1 MSASVSEARSSSG
14 PNAGGDDAYD
24 TLGTA
29 SANEIFAHLTV
40 KQVQALRQKY
50 AQGVA
55 DAKREIHALVGSK
68 YRDLID
74 IAEDIDDM
82 YAQTGAIDLLLA
94 ELALGQS
101 LFVKF
106 GPADTL
112 ADRAPGTPV
121 TGTHGA
127 RGAPGTRV
135 TGARGA
141 RGAPGTPITGA
152 RGAPGTGHIWFE
164 ADARRRAAAA
174 ARRAAAPTIL
184 RNLLSTLIRYDTR
197 ISGDTALP
205 PPECIELARYYRSV
219 ETLFAAVLRADRDA
233 TATFTALKQNFS
245 SYLENQLCTER
256 DLTVESVWRDARW
269 PDDDDD
275 DDDATILVAYAV
287 LNAELD
293 SVGKVAEGVLQLRL
307 SYFAAVL
314 AEARAHAAGGDHLAA
329 GAAAGG
335 GAARIDRV
343 NFTAIFRYAERTFR
357 EARLH
362 FGIERAGAAGPTATF
377 AGALAAHTRPWRG
390 SDLLGFHHWLEP
402 DSVEFTPPRLEPDA
416 ALARAAAH
424 LDRFPEAAYAFA
436 AALVRQGLMAQI
448 LPAYLQ
454 FATHAGDDTALAR
467 ALTAGGFVARLAEDA
482 AARATQLYR
491 ELFAELEAATQ
502 PADAGVAPPLFSAPL
517 LALLDS
523 SPDLY
528 VARLVEV
535 SAEALPRLA
544 AWFGR
549 FDAYNAALE
558 ARPPAAVAAV
568 RAATARTFW
577 RHLDRC
583 VALLTAAARSAPSQ
597 WHRHL
602 SVASQL
608 HRHLA
613 HCNLAMPPATATAL
627 DALCTELVA
636 RTVAH
641 MPQLVPLERALA
653 SGRDATQ
660 PQSRPSLE
668 LAATIYHLADT
679 FGAQG
684 AIFADAYLR
693 PIFVERKNAWMRELA
708 AAAAAHLDGAAS
720 KTAVLADAAYLLRF
734 AGGDSALTEAWAHQG
749 GIDPSTAA
757 EVLRGVEEVYTSN
770 LVLCQPL
777 LLT

>member
-1 MSASVSEARSSSG
+1 MSVSISEVRRPSSSG
-14 PNAGGDDAYD
+14 ATAGVEDAYD

-82 YAQTGAIDLLLA
+82 YAQTGVIDSQLS

-101 LFVKF
+101 SFVKF
-106 GPADTL
+106 GPIDVL
-112 ADRAPGTPV
+112 GIGKAPGTAETPV
-121 TGTHGA
+121 TTT
-127 RGAPGTRV
+127 PG
-135 TGARGA
+135 
-141 RGAPGTPITGA
+141 I
-152 RGAPGTGHIWFE
+152 GHIRFE

-184 RNLLSTLIRYDTR
+184 RNLLSTLISYDTR
-197 ISGDTALP
+197 ISSDAALP
-205 PPECIELARYYRSV
+205 PPECIELARYYHSV
-219 ETLFAAVLRADRDA
+219 EVLFAAVLRADRDA
-233 TATFTALKQNFS
+233 SSTFTALKQNFS
-245 SYLENQLCTER
+245 SYLENQLCTEN

-269 PDDDDD
+269 SDD
-275 DDDATILVAYAV
+275 DDDASVLVAYAV

-293 SVGKVAEGVLQLRL
+293 SVGKVAEGVLQLRS

-314 AEARAHAAGGDHLAA
+314 AEARAQAAADDPPVAA

-335 GAARIDRV
+335 GAARIDRA
-343 NFTAIFRYAERTFR
+343 NFAVVFRYAERTYR
-357 EARLH
+357 EARVY

-377 AGALAAHTRPWRG
+377 AGALAAHTHPWRA

-402 DSVEFTPPRLEPDA
+402 DSVVFPPLRLDPDA

-436 AALVRQGLMAQI
+436 AALVRQGSMAQI
-448 LPAYLQ
+448 LPAYAQ
-454 FATHAGDDTALAR
+454 FATHASDDSALAR

-482 AARATQLYR
+482 AARATELFR
-491 ELFAELEAATQ
+491 ELFDELEAATQ
-502 PADAGVAPPLFSAPL
+502 PADVGAAPPLFSAPL
-517 LALLDS
+517 LDLLDS
-523 SPDLY
+523 NPDLY
-528 VARLVEV
+528 VARL
-535 SAEALPRLA
+535 AEASAAAASPPLA
-544 AWFGR
+544 AWFSR

-568 RAATARTFW
+568 RAATASTFW
-577 RHLDRC
+577 RHVDRC
-583 VALLTAAARSAPSQ
+583 VASLTAAAHSAPSQ

-602 SVASQL
+602 SVATQL
-608 HRHLA
+608 RHHLV
-613 HCNLAMPPATATAL
+613 HCNLAMPPATASAL

-653 SGRDATQ
+653 SCLEATQ
-660 PQSRPSLE
+660 PQSRPSFE
-668 LAATIYHLADT
+668 LAATVYHLADT

-693 PIFVERKNAWMRELA
+693 PIFIERKNAWMRKLA
-708 AAAAAHLDGAAS
+708 AAVAAHLDRAAC

-734 AGGDSALTEAWAHQG
+734 AGGDAALTEDWAHQG
-749 GIDPSTAA
+749 GVDASAVA

-777 LLT
+777 SLT